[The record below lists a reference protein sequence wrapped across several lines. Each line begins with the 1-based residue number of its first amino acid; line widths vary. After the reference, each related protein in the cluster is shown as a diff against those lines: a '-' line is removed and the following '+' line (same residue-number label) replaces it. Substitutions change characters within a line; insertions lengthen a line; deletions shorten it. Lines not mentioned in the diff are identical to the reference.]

1 MVVVHAYH
9 LLQLPV
15 LPDTVPDSQSSQ
27 RVSQSPP
34 FVVPLV
40 PPFASPHVHHDHVPE
55 EVPPAPAAGIHPD
68 LLVPPSA
75 PYTIYTVE
83 DLLAQP
89 DREGLPVLGPDRP
102 ENTFWFGVD
111 GCVARTVT
119 EAIKGYFSEPHPNW
133 KMTPDYIR
141 KTWFKMFVQKL
152 HWSIGVNEKVKKA
165 FISKAK
171 KAFIS
176 KEKARLLVKG
186 YEHGKPAEITQDV
199 WDGLIRYWNMPSL
212 IRASNSCS
220 ASCLTKDE
228 HVNLPMIHS
237 TGQKPHAGIRLE
249 MAKERGFLPSLKNLY
264 ERTHKSKAGKFV
276 DLRSEQIYNDVVS
289 RIEERQT
296 QLTQQSPDGIPVTLS
311 TPEVDKIYEKVIPKK
326 KGHTLGIGSINNV
339 PRATSSYGQR
349 RGDETPQ

>member
-133 KMTPDYIR
+133 KITPDYIR
-141 KTWFKMFVQKL
+141 KTWFKCSFKIALVHRGEREGEESVYLKGEESVYL
-152 HWSIGVNEKVKKA
+152 EGESSI
-165 FISKAK
+165 
-171 KAFIS
+171 
-176 KEKARLLVKG
+176 G